1 MSSKQQIIEDDS
13 IDLVALFRQI
23 YGQRR
28 LIIKSALLGLVLG
41 IVVALLTPNQYS
53 AATVFIP
60 NYGSSSGDASGL
72 KGLASLAGFD
82 LGGMESGSKELSPML
97 YGQILQGVS
106 FNKALL
112 KAQIKTPEST
122 TTLEQYLLDQNTGV
136 LSTIKEYT
144 IGLPGKILSLFKNE
158 TESLLDSGLETITE
172 QEFELIKQLSELIT
186 LNVNDK
192 DGYIELS
199 STLKDPLVAAQITTL
214 AKDLL
219 QQEIIEIKTRGAKEL
234 VTYLSEQFE
243 DKKADL
249 NAAQDALSSFRDQ
262 NLSISS
268 YRFSNVQTRLETDLS
283 IATGVFQNVSSQ
295 LEAAKLQVEK
305 DTPVF
310 SIIKPVVVP
319 VEKSAPKRSLVVV
332 IWVFIALVLSIGYAL
347 VKDPAKQIF
356 KEIQK
361 EQ

>member
-1 MSSKQQIIEDDS
+1 MNSENQIIEDDS

-60 NYGSSSGDASGL
+60 NYGSSSGSSSGL

-82 LGGMESGSKELSPML
+82 LGGIESGSKELSPML

-112 KAQIKTPEST
+112 KAQIKTPERT
-122 TTLEQYLLDQNTGV
+122 KTLEQYLLDQDAGV
-136 LSTIKEYT
+136 LGTIKSYT
-144 IGLPGKILSLFKNE
+144 IGLPGKIIGLFKSSPK
-158 TESLLDSGLETITE
+158 ESTFDSGLETISP
-172 QEFELIKQLSELIT
+172 QEFGLIKSLEGIIT

-192 DGYIELS
+192 DGYIQLS
-199 STLKDPLVAAQITTL
+199 STLKDPLVAAQITAL

-234 VTYLSEQFE
+234 VTYLSEQFQ

-268 YRFSNVQTRLETDLS
+268 YRFSNVQTRLETDLA

-332 IWVFIALVLSIGYAL
+332 IWVFLALVLSTGYAL
-347 VKDPAKQIF
+347 VKEPAKQIF
-356 KEIQK
+356 KQIK
-361 EQ
+361 N

>member
-1 MSSKQQIIEDDS
+1 MSSEQQIIENDS

-112 KAQIKTPEST
+112 KVQINTPEST
-122 TTLEQYLLDQNTGV
+122 KTLEQYLTEQDAGV
-136 LSTIKEYT
+136 LGVITS
-144 IGLPGKILSLFKNE
+144 LPGKFLGLFKSSPK
-158 TESLLDSGLETITE
+158 ESTFDSGLETISP
-172 QEFELIKQLSELIT
+172 QEFDLIKALERIIT

-199 STLKDPLVAAQITTL
+199 STLKDPLVAAQITAW

-234 VTYLSEQFE
+234 VTYLSEQFQ

-249 NAAQDALSSFRDQ
+249 NAAQDALSSFRDK

-268 YRFSNVQTRLETDLS
+268 FGFSNVQTRLETDLS

-332 IWVFIALVLSIGYAL
+332 IWVFLALVLSTGYAL

-356 KEIQK
+356 KQIK
-361 EQ
+361 S

>member
-1 MSSKQQIIEDDS
+1 MSSENQIIEDDS
-13 IDLVALFRQI
+13 IDLVAMFRQI
-23 YGQRR
+23 YGHRR
-28 LIIKSALLGLVLG
+28 LIIKSALLGLALG

-122 TTLEQYLLDQNTGV
+122 KTLEEYLLEQNTGV
-136 LSTIKEYT
+136 LSTVKDYT
-144 IGLPGKILSLFKNE
+144 IGLPGKIIGLFKSS
-158 TESLLDSGLETITE
+158 ESQSSFDSGLETISQ
-172 QEFELIKQLSELIT
+172 QEFELIKQLSELIS

-199 STLKDPLVAAQITTL
+199 STLKDPLVAAQITAL

-249 NAAQDALSSFRDQ
+249 NAAQDALSSFRDK

-268 YRFSNVQTRLETDLS
+268 FGFSNVQTRLETDLA

-332 IWVFIALVLSIGYAL
+332 IWVFLALVLSTGYAL

-356 KEIQK
+356 KQIK
-361 EQ
+361 S

>member
-1 MSSKQQIIEDDS
+1 MSSEQQIIEDDS

-60 NYGSSSGDASGL
+60 NYGSSSGSSSGL

-122 TTLEQYLLDQNTGV
+122 KTLEQYLKDQDAGV
-136 LSTIKEYT
+136 LSTIKSYT
-144 IGLPGKILSLFKNE
+144 IGLPGKIIGLFKSS
-158 TESLLDSGLETITE
+158 ESKSSFDSGLQTLTAE
-172 QEFELIKQLSELIT
+172 EFELIKALEGIIT

-199 STLKDPLVAAQITTL
+199 STLKDPLVAAQITAL

-234 VTYLSEQFE
+234 VTYLSEQFQ

-249 NAAQDALSSFRDQ
+249 NAAQDALSSFRDK

-332 IWVFIALVLSIGYAL
+332 IWVFLALVLSTGYAL

-356 KEIQK
+356 KQIK
-361 EQ
+361 S